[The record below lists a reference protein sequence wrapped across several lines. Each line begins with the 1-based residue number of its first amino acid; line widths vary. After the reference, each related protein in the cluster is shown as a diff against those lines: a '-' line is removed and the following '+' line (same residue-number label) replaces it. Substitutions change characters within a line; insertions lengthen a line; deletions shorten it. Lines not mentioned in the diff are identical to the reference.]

1 MRRVFSKCCKYFPYQ
16 KLTKSRKLSTYFNYN
31 TKKIVKTDQIP
42 KNRKEKKKRTR
53 LKRILLLLQIAS
65 AQKKQHSTEKCVCKQ
80 YHYDTSFFP
89 CQILTTG
96 PLWRSKTCHYLF
108 FMGAG
113 LFPWII
119 HSSTKLQGATPALA
133 KLFPHSARST
143 EVQDSYSVIPSK
155 VYYSL
160 KFYRSKVHLSLFSL

>member
-1 MRRVFSKCCKYFPYQ
+1 M
-16 KLTKSRKLSTYFNYN
+16 
-31 TKKIVKTDQIP
+31 
-42 KNRKEKKKRTR
+42 
-53 LKRILLLLQIAS
+53 LLLQIAS

-96 PLWRSKTCHYLF
+96 LLWRSKTCHYLF

-133 KLFPHSARST
+133 KLFPHSAPNRGSGFLQRISKQSILLAQVLRRSKAHL
-143 EVQDSYSVIPSK
+143 SK
-155 VYYSL
+155 VYFL
-160 KFYRSKVHLSLFSL
+160 LMFSRFLLDFLIMSFFIS

>member
-1 MRRVFSKCCKYFPYQ
+1 M
-16 KLTKSRKLSTYFNYN
+16 
-31 TKKIVKTDQIP
+31 
-42 KNRKEKKKRTR
+42 
-53 LKRILLLLQIAS
+53 LLLQIAS

-143 EVQDSYSVIPSK
+143 EVQDSYSVFPSK
-155 VYYSL
+155 VYYCL
-160 KFYRSKVHLSLFSL
+160 KFYRSKVHLNKVYFLYNSFNVLYVRFLLDFLIMSCFIYQHS